1 MIDNRGPAVS
11 ARCTRESKGFRISLA
26 QKSGFA
32 KKKNCFEKV
41 VHTSGG
47 KINRKTSER
56 LQRPIALV
64 LKIALNFF
72 PKPLNFDSY
81 G

>member
-11 ARCTRESKGFRISLA
+11 ARCTRESEGFRISLA